1 MQHIKIH
8 SKYITWQV
16 SQDKMKF
23 KIILKTDVSTAGLY
37 TGTGGNNNGQLS
49 IPVWE
54 VTPDKQMQAWQN
66 LPNSAW
72 YQTCFTQLHPIT
84 LNQEDK

>member
-1 MQHIKIH
+1 VAALVSNRVILQHQHPTSLFFHLMQHIKIH

-49 IPVWE
+49 IPVE
-54 VTPDKQMQAWQN
+54 K
-66 LPNSAW
+66 
-72 YQTCFTQLHPIT
+72 
-84 LNQEDK
+84 